1 MMQTEVPMRRN
12 RERGSALLVAMIMM
26 AALLAGAA
34 TLVQLQTTSTR
45 SAGMTRSGISA
56 QHCAEAGLVGAR
68 NAVAS
73 NYGQWSTA
81 LAATVAAAPNIPAEP
96 AFFAGLE
103 HDLDGDGAADFT
115 LYLRDNHD
123 EMPPNTDDETADN
136 DLRVYIVSR
145 CTKYPDT
152 PREVAEL
159 VEQSAGGFG
168 YHSQEGGLNNN
179 GNDN

>member
-1 MMQTEVPMRRN
+1 M
-12 RERGSALLVAMIMM
+12 LVTMILM

-34 TLVQLQTTSTR
+34 ALAQIQTTSTH
-45 SAGMTRSGISA
+45 STQMTRTGISA
-56 QHCAEAGLVGAR
+56 QFCAEAGLVAAHS
-68 NAVAS
+68 AVAS
-73 NYGQWSTA
+73 SYSSWGTA
-81 LAATVAAAPNIPAEP
+81 LATTAATPAGSIPTEP
-96 AFFAGLE
+96 AFFSSIN
-103 HDLDGDGAADFT
+103 HDVDGDGAADFT
-115 LYLRDNHD
+115 LYIKDNSD
-123 EMPPNTDDETADN
+123 ELPPASDNPAQDN

-159 VEQSAGGFG
+159 VEQTAGGFG